1 MLSMVFEVIQPD
13 LEINR
18 RHTTTLLIPLRGS
31 SVRAASG
38 SSVEG
43 FGQILAVALRRWE
56 DWAVQPGHAGSLGI
70 AGRAQAEGE
79 TGGVKS
85 FTQMKIREIRMRHC
99 GTHVRDVAPMR

>member
-18 RHTTTLLIPLRGS
+18 SHAATFLIPLQAS

-43 FGQILAVALRRWE
+43 FGQILAATLRR
-56 DWAVQPGHAGSLGI
+56 PGSGYD
-70 AGRAQAEGE
+70 
-79 TGGVKS
+79 
-85 FTQMKIREIRMRHC
+85 FF
-99 GTHVRDVAPMR
+99 